1 MKSENYRVEQRE
13 IAGVKVNV
21 TTYKIGERYYCH
33 ITNVDPGGTFAR
45 EEGESKEESVQRAL
59 ARAQEQLLG

>member
-1 MKSENYRVEQRE
+1 MKSEDYRVEQGE

-45 EEGESKEESVQRAL
+45 EEGASKEEAEQRAL
-59 ARAQEQLLG
+59 ARAQERLSS